1 MLDHCRRSR
10 SVAAAR
16 LVPPWRFRFHQ
27 SVSVKPAE
35 PLSPR
40 LDREQRTI
48 EAMLRIYCRGHH
60 GATGGLCGECEDLL
74 TYAGKRLRA
83 CPFQEAKPACN
94 QCPIHCY
101 APALRERAREVMRY
115 AGPRMLRRHPWLA
128 LTHLFDTLRP
138 IPEWPRQRRSRPGGS
153 AGQQPGP

>member
-1 MLDHCRRSR
+1 MR
-10 SVAAAR
+10 AKFAER
-16 LVPPWRFRFHQ
+16 LPR
-27 SVSVKPAE
+27 
-35 PLSPR
+35 R

-48 EAMLRIYCRGHH
+48 EAMLRIYCPDHH
-60 GATGGLCGECEDLL
+60 GTTAGLCRECEDLL

-94 QCPIHCY
+94 QCPVHCY

-128 LTHLFDTLRP
+128 LMHLFDTLRA
-138 IPEWPRQRRSRPGGS
+138 IPEWPRKPRRHPEAS
-153 AGQQPGP
+153 AGRQPRR